1 MSEPKQCTYL
11 LELYMPQLCKV
22 EGYTPVLPAGM
33 ADALDAAWNNG
44 GGGGGGAGEAAGAAA
59 APRTSRLTE
68 QQAARRAAAR
78 RRAEA
83 EEDEDPYVDPD
94 ELESDETW
102 GEDVEGEEEAHAEL

>member
-1 MSEPKQCTYL
+1 
-11 LELYMPQLCKV
+11 MPQLCKV